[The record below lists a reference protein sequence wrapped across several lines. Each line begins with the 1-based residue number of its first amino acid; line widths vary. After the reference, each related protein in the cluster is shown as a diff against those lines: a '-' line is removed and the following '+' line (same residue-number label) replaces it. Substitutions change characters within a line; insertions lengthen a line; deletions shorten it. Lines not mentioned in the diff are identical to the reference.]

1 MSTVSVTVLSIEL
14 QYISLSL
21 WESAGQLHVKD
32 QRNAEWQENR
42 VYLHNILKITDFM
55 FWNMLSAVFVWRI

>member
-1 MSTVSVTVLSIEL
+1 MSTVSVTVLSIEHL
-14 QYISLSL
+14 SLSL
-21 WESAGQLHVKD
+21 RKCLYRLPSLAGQLHVKD

-55 FWNMLSAVFVWRI
+55 F